1 MTCQC
6 RSMSRTLAASSTQ
19 RLVNQAQ
26 GHSGSNQKSTR
37 AVVGALWT
45 ASVIVGVLL
54 ASPGPRDRAA
64 LLPSQSGSDPACSL
78 HGWTA
83 ETLSCRRGKLAG
95 VAATNLTRT
104 DAAAPA
110 DLL

>member
-19 RLVNQAQ
+19 RLVSQAQ
-26 GHSGSNQKSTR
+26 GQSGSNQKSTR

-54 ASPGPRDRAA
+54 EVSGAAREPALSSLPIRIGPGLFPGPVDGGNRV
-64 LLPSQSGSDPACSL
+64 S
-78 HGWTA
+78 H
-83 ETLSCRRGKLAG
+83 RRGKLAR
-95 VAATNLTRT
+95 VAVPRT
-104 DAAAPA
+104 
-110 DLL
+110 

>member
-19 RLVNQAQ
+19 RLVSQAQ
-26 GHSGSNQKSTR
+26 GQSGSNQKSTR

-54 ASPGPRDRAA
+54 EVPGPREPA
-64 LLPSQSGSDPACSL
+64 LSSFPIRRRPGLFPGVVDGGNRVS
-78 HGWTA
+78 H
-83 ETLSCRRGKLAG
+83 RRGKLAR
-95 VAATNLTRT
+95 VAAQ
-104 DAAAPA
+104 
-110 DLL
+110 